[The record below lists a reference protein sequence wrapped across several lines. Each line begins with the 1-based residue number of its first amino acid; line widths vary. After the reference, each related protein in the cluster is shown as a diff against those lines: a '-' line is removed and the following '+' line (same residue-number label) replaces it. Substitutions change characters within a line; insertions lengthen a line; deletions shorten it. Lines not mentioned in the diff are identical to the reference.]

1 MTSYRVL
8 FAETFF
14 EDITEIVQFICEK
27 TGSKESAKA
36 FYEAVFE
43 KIKSRAVSA
52 DSYETYVPYQGA
64 PDYYRLYYKSFI
76 IFYVLDGDCMDVR
89 RIMWAGSDIP
99 NRI

>member
-14 EDITEIVQFICEK
+14 EDITGIVQFICEK

-52 DSYETYVPYQGA
+52 GCY
-64 PDYYRLYYKSFI
+64 
-76 IFYVLDGDCMDVR
+76 
-89 RIMWAGSDIP
+89 
-99 NRI
+99 